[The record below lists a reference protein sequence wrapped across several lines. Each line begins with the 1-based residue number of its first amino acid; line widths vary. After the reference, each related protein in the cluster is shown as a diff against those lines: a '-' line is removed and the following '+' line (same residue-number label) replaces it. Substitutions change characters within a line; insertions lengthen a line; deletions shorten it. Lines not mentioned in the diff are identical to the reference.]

1 MASAPALGAG
11 DREFESPRPDQYYL
25 KFEVVFV
32 TSNSLLNRLATG
44 AIVKSNVETLSPT
57 RVKISVEVAFEEL
70 SSHIADAYKK
80 LASQINVPGFRKGK
94 VPAAMI
100 EQRVG
105 RAAVL
110 DEAINS
116 ALPEFYGQAAR
127 EHSLLVIGR
136 PVVDI
141 KEFKDNEKLEFT
153 VEVSVRPEVTLPDF
167 SKITVTVDNAEVTD
181 ADLNE
186 QIDELRARFGTLH
199 TVERATKSGD
209 FVTVDL
215 TARINGEEV
224 DGGKANDISY
234 EVGSN
239 RMIDG
244 LDEAL
249 VGMSAGDV
257 KVFTTQLV
265 GQQEG
270 ETGDVEIKLK
280 VVKERELPPVD
291 DAFAKLA
298 SEFDTIEELK
308 KDFTE
313 RLTRLKN
320 LEQGAQARDL
330 LVEKLLADLS
340 IEVPDD
346 LVLEE
351 VNSHLEGEG
360 RLEDAVHRAEVD
372 KEVRD
377 SIKSE
382 FLLDSIV
389 KAEDVQITEIELTD
403 YLVRMSQRYGMGP
416 EQFAQELQKAG
427 QITQV
432 IAEVTRAKA
441 LASVL
446 GRISVEDKS
455 GKKIV
460 LEDLRTPQA
469 AAAEASAE

>member
-1 MASAPALGAG
+1 M
-11 DREFESPRPDQYYL
+11 
-25 KFEVVFV
+25 
-32 TSNSLLNRLATG
+32 
-44 AIVKSNVETLSPT
+44 KSNVETLSPT
-57 RVKISVEVAFEEL
+57 RVKLDVEVDFQEL
-70 SSHIADAYKK
+70 SPHIANAYKK
-80 LASQINVPGFRKGK
+80 LASQINIPGFRKGK

-110 DEAINS
+110 DEAINE
-116 ALPEFYGQAAR
+116 ALPQFYAQAAR

-136 PVVDI
+136 PEVDI
-141 KEFKDNEKLEFT
+141 KELKDNEKLHFT
-153 VEVSVRPEVTLPDF
+153 VEVSVRPDVTLPDF
-167 SKITVTVDNAEVTD
+167 SKITVTVDTAEVKD
-181 ADLNE
+181 EDLNE

-199 TVERATKSGD
+199 TVERATKTGD

-215 TARINGEEV
+215 TARIDGAEI

-249 VGMSAGDV
+249 VGMNV
-257 KVFTTQLV
+257 NETKVFTTQLV
-265 GQQEG
+265 GQKDG
-270 ETGDVEIKLK
+270 EQGDVEIVVKA
-280 VVKERELPPVD
+280 VKERELPPVD

-313 RLTRLKN
+313 RLTRVKK

-330 LVEKLLADLS
+330 LVEKLLADIT

-351 VNSHLEGEG
+351 VNNHLEGEG
-360 RLEDAVHRAEVD
+360 RLEDDTHRAEVD

-377 SIKSE
+377 SVKSE
-382 FLLDSIV
+382 FLLDSLV
-389 KAEDVQITEIELTD
+389 KAEEVQITEIELTE
-403 YLVRMSQRYGMGP
+403 YLVRMSQRYGMAP
-416 EQFAQELQKAG
+416 DQFAQELQKAG

-441 LASVL
+441 LASAL
-446 GRISVEDKS
+446 GRINVVDKAGAKVE
-455 GKKIV
+455 
-460 LEDLRTPQA
+460 LEELRMPPAA
-469 AAAEASAE
+469 AAAESAPE